1 MNSFSL
7 KKFMTIMV
15 VTTLIMIALAVL
27 FLQAGL

>member
-15 VTTLIMIALAVL
+15 VTTLIMVALSII
-27 FLQAGL
+27 FLKAGL